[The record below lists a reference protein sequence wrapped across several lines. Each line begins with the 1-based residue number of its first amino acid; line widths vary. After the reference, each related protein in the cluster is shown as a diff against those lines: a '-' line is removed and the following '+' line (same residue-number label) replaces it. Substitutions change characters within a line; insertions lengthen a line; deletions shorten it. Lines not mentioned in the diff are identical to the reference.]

1 MVVALA
7 IALASSAPASA
18 AVLAPGRSVQVPG
31 GGRDVSAAEFRQLAA
46 AAARDPSAIDTLR
59 AVRSVDGRPVDVDA
73 ALGGASGRTLSARLR
88 TLAAGA
94 GAGPVTG
101 SGVPTG
107 APADRRAAARILD
120 RDRYQPPRLPRPFR
134 GTLRWLGDRLEP
146 VFGPVGRFLAAL
158 VKNPIGAV
166 ALGALVAGAAA
177 GLAWLS
183 IGRRTRAAVERRQ
196 EAARDQRVDD
206 PDELDRLAG
215 EAEAAGRL
223 DEALRLRFRAGLLR
237 LDRAG
242 ALHYRPDAT
251 SGELVTT
258 LGSAAFTGLAAT
270 FDEVVY
276 GERPAQA
283 SDLESARVGWP
294 RVLAEAGRQ

>member
-1 MVVALA
+1 M
-7 IALASSAPASA
+7 
-18 AVLAPGRSVQVPG
+18 
-31 GGRDVSAAEFRQLAA
+31 SAAEFRQLAA
-46 AAARDPSAIDTLR
+46 AAERDPSAVDRLR

-73 ALGGASGRTLSARLR
+73 ALVGASGRTLSARLR

-94 GAGPVTG
+94 DAGPVTG
-101 SGVPTG
+101 SGGPAG
-107 APADRRAAARILD
+107 APADRRTAAKILD
-120 RDRYQPPRLPRPFR
+120 RDRYQPARLPRPFR
-134 GTLRWLGDRLEP
+134 GVLRWLGDRLEP

-166 ALGALVAGAAA
+166 AVGVMVAGAAA

-196 EAARDQRVDD
+196 GAVRGPRGDH

-223 DEALRLRFRAGLLR
+223 DDALRLRFRAGLLR

-242 ALHYRPDAT
+242 VLRYRPDAT

-258 LGSAAFTGLAAT
+258 LGSDAFTGLAAT

-276 GERPAQA
+276 GERPARA
-283 SDLESARVGWP
+283 GDLESARAGWP